1 VFAFAPDF
9 FQHLQQ
15 EAYGLFD
22 VDHDYTQACPPPAC
36 LSSASPVIGG
46 LARALKESEEE
57 ERCVSVEFEIQKTIS
72 RFANSFDLKDWKLMK
87 SVLCDKVVVDY
98 ADLRGDPAQEV
109 DSDTYV
115 QSRKDALAN
124 LHTHH
129 LIGNFEIEF
138 SQSSAKVRA
147 SSTIFR
153 RSEDRAFNTH
163 AIYEFG
169 LRQTLGT
176 GWLIDSIKQSVLW
189 NEGDSTVH
197 KAAINT
203 AHTSFNQTPNKP
215 GQVQC

>member
-1 VFAFAPDF
+1 LPRCRGRLWDF
-9 FQHLQQ
+9 GTHGLQ
-15 EAYGLFD
+15 GCRVTTD
-22 VDHDYTQACPPPAC
+22 PGG
-36 LSSASPVIGG
+36 VI
-46 LARALKESEEE
+46 RAGEEE
-57 ERCVSVEFEIQKTIS
+57 EHCVSVEFEIQKTIS
-72 RFANSFDLKDWKLMK
+72 RFANSFDVKDWGLMK
-87 SVLCDKVVVDY
+87 SVLSDRVIVDY
-98 ADLRGDPAQEV
+98 SDLRGEPAQEV

-138 SQSSAKVRA
+138 SLNSATVRA

-153 RSEDRAFNTH
+153 KSEDRIFNTH

-169 LRQTLGT
+169 LRKALET

-189 NEGDSTVH
+189 NDGDSTVH

-203 AHTSFNQTPNKP
+203 AHESSDRTPNNP
-215 GQVQC
+215 DQGRC